1 MKAHQIKKEDGWYLV
16 TADASRDE
24 LAGPYATFDD
34 LLLNAAKLGIEL
46 IPIPDRNRILGTG
59 RAVGSLDI
67 NTLFR
72 SGSDWYRVLRHGPK
86 NTTVILVGL
95 NPKESTFESN
105 KEVDAVSV
113 TSLK

>member
-1 MKAHQIKKEDGWYLV
+1 MKAHKIKKDDGWYLI

-24 LAGPYATFDD
+24 IAGPYGSVNEV
-34 LLLNAAKLGIEL
+34 LLAASEL
-46 IPIPDRNRILGTG
+46 DVEIFSLPDRNRILGTG